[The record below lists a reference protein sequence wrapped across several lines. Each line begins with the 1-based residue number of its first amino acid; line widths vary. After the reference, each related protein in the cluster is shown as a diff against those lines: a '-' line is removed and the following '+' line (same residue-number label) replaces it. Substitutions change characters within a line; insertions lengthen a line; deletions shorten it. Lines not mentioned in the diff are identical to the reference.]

1 MSQSY
6 KIFINGTPLY
16 LTEKGGAAA
25 LGLSASKT
33 VVTGHYNG
41 SKKWLFPYIHLPEST
56 ENYDAIVLES
66 NDLPQ
71 LWADFQTLFKV
82 VEAAGGYVE
91 NAAGELLLIFRRG
104 SWDLPKGKID
114 PGESHSE
121 AALREV
127 TEETGIQNL
136 ELGQFLTTTFHTYEH
151 KGKRVLKPTYWYKM
165 RTSDTTLIPQT
176 EEDIEQAIW
185 EKADDFL
192 AKKPVVYASL
202 MDVILMG
209 MNTK

>member
-1 MSQSY
+1 MPQSY

-16 LTEKGGAAA
+16 LTEKGGAAS
-25 LGLSASKT
+25 LGLFPSKT
-33 VVTGHYNG
+33 VVTGHYTG
-41 SKKWLFPYIHLPEST
+41 AKKWLFPYIHLPEST
-56 ENYDAIVLES
+56 QNYDAIVLES
-66 NDLPQ
+66 NDLPK
-71 LWADFQTLFKV
+71 LWADFQSLFKV

-114 PGESHSE
+114 PGESHSG

-136 ELGQFLTTTFHTYEH
+136 ALGAFLTTTFHTYEM
-151 KGKRVLKPTYWYKM
+151 KGKRVLKPTYWFKM
-165 RTSDTTLIPQT
+165 TTTETVLAPQT
-176 EEDIEQAIW
+176 EEDIEQAVW
-185 EKADDFL
+185 ERAGDFL

-202 MDVILMG
+202 MEVILLG
-209 MNTK
+209 MEN